1 MSNKQQLTDYSLP
14 QDAYVAFDALTLK
27 DYIIS
32 RLNKNEFFTD
42 QVYEGSNLSSIIDII
57 AFSYH
62 VLLFYLNDTASESTF
77 SQATLYENMNKIVN
91 LIGYK
96 PTGRQ
101 TSICTLNA
109 VGNSTLPIGNYYI
122 RKYSY
127 FLVNNIQYSF
137 IKDYSFSKTTSS
149 SESLDALNEN
159 VILYQGTVQQYPVYT
174 AVGDE
179 YETIPIVVTN
189 IVDQEVEKFIS
200 NGTISV
206 YVKEKDS
213 GLYREYVEADNLYLV
228 GSGDR
233 AYDLRLN
240 ENGNYEVKFGNGT
253 FGRQLQ
259 EGDEVVIYYI
269 LSDNVNGVISANAI
283 NGNKLFNYT
292 TTLFEQIYSD
302 TVIPDATLITNDNSA
317 NIAFNNPTNSTFI
330 SNAESVD
337 QIRSNVP
344 KFVSS
349 NLRLVTASDYTS
361 FFNKELTSVAQ
372 SVYVASNKEFIDSYI
387 KYFYDISVDPAK
399 VNRVLLNQSNFADSC
414 DFNNVNVFCVPK
426 FNSVNSQGLIDY
438 MPNSFKNLI
447 VDITQDK
454 KMVGVEVV
462 PRDPVY
468 VTFKLGITNQ
478 QKYTKEVT
486 DNCKLIIV
494 RESNNKVQKETL
506 KNRVV
511 DIIKDFFALSNN
523 QLGEVVS
530 ISELTSNII
539 SVVGI
544 KTVRTYNSAENINF
558 QGISFIA
565 WNPLYEVDDIE
576 MINQDTT
583 LPFFKFPY
591 LNNPD
596 TISNFIEVVDE

>member
-14 QDAYVAFDALTLK
+14 QDAYVAFDALSLK

-109 VGNSTLPIGNYYI
+109 VGNSSLPIDNYYI

-137 IKDYSFSKTTSS
+137 IKDYNFSKTTSS

-159 VILYQGTVQQYPVYT
+159 VILYQGTVQQYPVYI
-174 AVGDE
+174 ASGDE
-179 YETIPIVVTN
+179 YETLPIVVTN
-189 IVDQEVEKFIS
+189 IVDQEVDKFIS

-228 GSGDR
+228 SSGER

-292 TTLFEQIYSD
+292 TTLFEQIYND
-302 TVIPDATLITNDNSA
+302 TIIPDATLITNDNSA
-317 NIAFNNPTNSTFI
+317 NITFNNPTNSTFI

-337 QIRSNVP
+337 QIRNNVP
-344 KFVSS
+344 KFISS
-349 NLRLVTASDYTS
+349 NLRLVTSSDYTS
-361 FFNKELTSVAQ
+361 FFNKQLTNVAQ

-387 KYFYDISVDPAK
+387 KYFYDISVDPTK
-399 VNRVLLNQSNFADSC
+399 VNRVLLNQTNFADSC
-414 DFNNVNVFCVPK
+414 DFNNINVFCVPK
-426 FNSVNSQGLIDY
+426 FATVNSQGLIDY
-438 MPNSFKNLI
+438 MPTSFKNLI

-468 VTFKLGITNQ
+468 VTFKLGVTNQ
-478 QKYTKEVT
+478 QKYNKGVT

-511 DIIKDFFALSNN
+511 EIIKNFFKLSNN
-523 QLGEVVS
+523 QLGDTVS
-530 ISELTSNII
+530 ISNLTSDII

-544 KTVRTYNSAENINF
+544 KAIRTYNSVENITF

-565 WNPLYEVDDIE
+565 WNPLYESDDIE
-576 MINQDTT
+576 MINQDIQ

>member
-1 MSNKQQLTDYSLP
+1 MSNKQLTDYSLP

-32 RLNKNEFFTD
+32 RLSKNEFFTD
-42 QVYEGSNLSSIIDII
+42 QVYEGSNLSSIIDIV

-96 PTGRQ
+96 PTGKQ

-109 VGNSTLPIGNYYI
+109 VGNDTLSIGNYYI

-127 FLVNNIQYSF
+127 FLVDDIQYNF
-137 IKDYSFSKTTSS
+137 IKDYNFSKTVSG
-149 SESLDALNEN
+149 SEQIESLNEN
-159 VILYQGTVQQYPVYT
+159 VILYQGTIQQYPAYT
-174 AVGDE
+174 AAGDE
-179 YETIPIVVTN
+179 YETLPIVVTN

-213 GLYREYVEADNLYLV
+213 NTYKEYIEVDNLYLADS
-228 GSGDR
+228 GSR
-233 AYDLRLN
+233 VYDLRLN

-259 EGDEVVIYYI
+259 EGDEVIVYYI
-269 LSDNVNGVISANAI
+269 LSDNVSGVISANAI
-283 NGNKLFNYT
+283 NGNKLFNYST
-292 TTLFEQIYSD
+292 SLFETIYSD
-302 TVIPDATLITNDNSA
+302 TTANEATLITNSNSA
-317 NIAFNNPTNSTFI
+317 NITFSNPTNSTFI
-330 SNAESVD
+330 SDSESVD

-349 NLRLVTASDYTS
+349 NLRLVTTADYTN
-361 FFNKELTSVAQ
+361 FFKKELSNVAQ

-399 VNRVLLNQSNFADSC
+399 VNRVLINQANFADSC

-426 FNSVNSQGLIDY
+426 FVNTDSDIVDY
-438 MPNSFKNLI
+438 MPISFKNLI
-447 VDITQDK
+447 VDLTQDK
-454 KMVGVEVV
+454 KMVGSEVV
-462 PRDPVY
+462 PRDPIY
-468 VTFKLGITNQ
+468 VTFKIGITNQ
-478 QKYTKEVT
+478 QQYTKSVT

-494 RESNNKVQKETL
+494 RESTNKIQKDTL
-506 KNRVV
+506 KNRVAE
-511 DIIKDFFALSNN
+511 IIKNFFALSNN
-523 QLGEVVS
+523 ELGETIS
-530 ISELTSNII
+530 ISDLTSQII

-544 KTVRTYNSAENINF
+544 KTVRTFNSSENITF

-565 WNPLYEVDDIE
+565 WNPLYENDDIE
-576 MINQDTT
+576 MVNQDTA

-596 TISNFIEVVDE
+596 TLSNFIEVVDE